1 MRTAVEVG
9 GVGGSRQRAA
19 SSEAAPDGRD
29 GTARSDVTRGA
40 DEASMRAEEILID
53 AVKAGNAAAFDE
65 LVGQHMRRAFAV
77 AYRVLGQRQDAED
90 VVQEGFLAALL
101 KIDTFERGRPFSPW
115 LLRIVANRALNLR
128 KARALRQVEP
138 IPPGVVSADES
149 PAQAAERS
157 ELRRELHSAL
167 GRLSD
172 EQRWIVQLFEIDGF
186 SGAEIAQMLEMPEGT
201 VRWHLHGARQALR
214 KVLGHLALRTS

>member
-1 MRTAVEVG
+1 MRTAVEAVG
-9 GVGGSRQRAA
+9 GAGRRAA
-19 SSEAAPDGRD
+19 SSAQAPEGLD
-29 GTARSDVTRGA
+29 GTTRPPVAYAAA

-53 AVKAGNAAAFDE
+53 AVKGGNAAAFDE

-138 IPPGVVSADES
+138 IPPGVVSGDES

-157 ELRRELHSAL
+157 ELRRELERAL
-167 GRLSD
+167 ARLPE
-172 EQRWIVQLFEIDGF
+172 EQRWVVELFEIDGF
-186 SGAEIAQMLEMPEGT
+186 SGAEIAQMLDMPEGT
-201 VRWHLHGARQALR
+201 VRWHLHGARQTLR